1 MSLFQQSARQAEKK
15 VSIIVVNWNGQRFL
29 EDCLSSLTRQ
39 TYANREI
46 IFVDNGS
53 TDSSVNYVKEK
64 FPEVKI
70 VELRENT
77 GFTGGNAAGLKA
89 SDGDFV
95 ALVNNDTRADD
106 RWLENLLKPMLRDR
120 RIGISASKLIIAG
133 TECIDSAGDGMTSAG
148 VGFNRGH
155 GADLNTHSSL
165 EPVFAACAAGAL
177 HRRKMIDEIGFLD
190 EDFFLYDEDVDLSF
204 RSQLAGWK
212 CVFVPDAIVHHK
224 GNATSVRLSDTHVY
238 YHTRNLEF
246 VWIKNMPALLMLRFA
261 HHKLMQEIGSFCYL
275 CLRHGKWV
283 PYFRGKIDALRM
295 LPRMWKKRRV
305 VQARRRVSSSYIR
318 SLMTSMFTYE
328 FALAKNPPNDQRLSR
343 VLWRLGTIN
352 QSYRRPYKELIELL
366 CQVVLKLLC
375 FLDLPEVMTLA
386 QFDRTEFVEE
396 CTRTYCCAFQHS
408 RIRSLGSSL

>member
-328 FALAKNPPNDQRLSR
+328 FARQK
-343 VLWRLGTIN
+343 
-352 QSYRRPYKELIELL
+352 
-366 CQVVLKLLC
+366 
-375 FLDLPEVMTLA
+375 
-386 QFDRTEFVEE
+386 
-396 CTRTYCCAFQHS
+396 
-408 RIRSLGSSL
+408 IRQMIKG

>member
-177 HRRKMIDEIGFLD
+177 YRRKMIDEIGFLD

-328 FALAKNPPNDQRLSR
+328 FARQK
-343 VLWRLGTIN
+343 
-352 QSYRRPYKELIELL
+352 
-366 CQVVLKLLC
+366 
-375 FLDLPEVMTLA
+375 
-386 QFDRTEFVEE
+386 
-396 CTRTYCCAFQHS
+396 
-408 RIRSLGSSL
+408 IRQMIKG